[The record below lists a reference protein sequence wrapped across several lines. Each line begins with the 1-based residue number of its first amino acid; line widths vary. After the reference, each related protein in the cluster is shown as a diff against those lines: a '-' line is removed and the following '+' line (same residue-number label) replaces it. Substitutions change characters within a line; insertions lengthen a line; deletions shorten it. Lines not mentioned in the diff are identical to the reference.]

1 MTTTPLPPLPK
12 EVGWLYTC
20 VTPGLHGAK
29 FIEDRAEQP
38 KGGWVKY
45 REDAVVT
52 VTQMQAY
59 ATQAR
64 VDLEAE
70 NQRLREAL
78 ASVHKWMDDQADAQS
93 KGGHATF
100 DLMMLREQRDIASAA
115 LKEQP

>member
-1 MTTTPLPPLPK
+1 MTTTPLPLLPK

-20 VTPGLHGAK
+20 VAPGLHGAK

-59 ATQAR
+59 AQQAR
-64 VDLEAE
+64 ADLEAE
-70 NQRLREAL
+70 NKRLIDCLERLKPFVGGLGKAILREAL
-78 ASVHKWMDDQADAQS
+78 EK
-93 KGGHATF
+93 
-100 DLMMLREQRDIASAA
+100 
-115 LKEQP
+115 QP